1 LFLGG
6 GVLISAFS
14 RAAWLAGAA
23 GSLVVLWP
31 HIRTYLLPSGQRFN
45 RTLPVVG
52 AFLVILLSALYFFKK
67 DSADGRLLIWS
78 ASMDMVSDY
87 PLFGVGWDRFKVMYP
102 RYQAYYFDNGRGS
115 ERQAYLAGYEEYPFN
130 EALGWIVEM
139 GLLGFLLLALIP
151 IIFIR
156 NQFWR
161 FSNCSDPGTGS
172 ERPDEINKSFSI
184 TGSDHKYVYLPG
196 SVLFTWLV
204 FSLFSYPSE
213 IPALAINGIL
223 AFWHWFR
230 HPLTC
235 PNFKITF
242 CGKLDLS
249 V

>member
-1 LFLGG
+1 
-6 GVLISAFS
+6 
-14 RAAWLAGAA
+14 
-23 GSLVVLWP
+23 
-31 HIRTYLLPSGQRFN
+31 
-45 RTLPVVG
+45 
-52 AFLVILLSALYFFKK
+52 
-67 DSADGRLLIWS
+67 
-78 ASMDMVSDY
+78 
-87 PLFGVGWDRFKVMYP
+87 
-102 RYQAYYFDNGRGS
+102 AYYFDNGKGS
-115 ERQAYLAGYEEYPFN
+115 ERQAFLAGYEEYPFN

-161 FSNCSDPGTGS
+161 FSNSSDPGTGS

-223 AFWHWFR
+223 AFSALVATSPDLPKFQNSIFRKIGPISILVLMVSSGLYSLHWVRENYSTSKKWISANANYQLGRYVIANNIYFNELWPILR
-230 HPLTC
+230 
-235 PNFKITF
+235 NE
-242 CGKLDLS
+242 
-249 V
+249 